1 MEKRTLGKDGP
12 EVSAIGLGCMSMS
25 GGYSDRPDRREMLS
39 VIHAAVDRG
48 VTFFD
53 TAEIYGPYANEELV
67 GEALEP
73 YRGAVVIATKF
84 GWDIDPV
91 ERKGSGRVASR
102 PEVIKRVVEGSLP
115 GPPFWPHAPANHCQG
130 TRGVKTQC
138 RQGSSDR

>member
-1 MEKRTLGKDGP
+1 MEKRTLGRDGP

-39 VIHAAVDRG
+39 VIQAAVDRG

-73 YRGAVVIATKF
+73 YRGA
-84 GWDIDPV
+84 
-91 ERKGSGRVASR
+91 S
-102 PEVIKRVVEGSLP
+102 
-115 GPPFWPHAPANHCQG
+115 
-130 TRGVKTQC
+130 
-138 RQGSSDR
+138 